1 MKQIII
7 FICQMLL
14 LSSCNNHKAF
24 APNFTV
30 VSKQR
35 YEEDK
40 KQIVNCFMKNVEAY
54 KILKKK
60 GEYLYDPATYYNPYS
75 TSIYDELARV
85 NRISSI
91 PISKTLK
98 IRVDTIL
105 YDSLGHRCFA
115 FVGIKRITLIYRGTI
130 YKEQDTDYD
139 AKAFIGIRKNINDS
153 LSIYPCELFGV
164 SGFESYD
171 AALNRLKH
179 YFYNSLKGSSLNFG
193 VYLGKL
199 FEENVGDKEFFKNSL
214 FFQKYTKD
222 SYNCEYYFDLG
233 KNYKYKYPY
242 MK

>member
-24 APNFTV
+24 SQNFTV

-60 GEYLYDPATYYNPYS
+60 GEYLYDPANYYEPYS
-75 TSIYDELARV
+75 ATIYDELAQV
-85 NRISSI
+85 DRISSI
-91 PISKTLK
+91 PISRALE

-115 FVGIKRITLIYRGTI
+115 FVGIKCITLIYRGTI
-130 YKEQDTDYD
+130 YKKQHKSYD

-153 LSIYPCELFGV
+153 LSIYPCNLFGV
-164 SGFESYD
+164 VGFENYD
-171 AALNRLKH
+171 ATLNELKH
-179 YFYNSLKGSSLNFG
+179 YFYNSLKGSSLSCG
-193 VYLGKL
+193 VYEGKH

-222 SYNCEYYFDLG
+222 SYNCEYYYDLG